1 VLEATV
7 SHKDGLFD
15 PIQVFV
21 IYAPVAYSPR
31 KAFFSSLTE
40 TFPSRSWFNRLTT
53 SFYNTLA
60 CREVQ
65 DLPTFRR
72 GSSSSVIDFIFCSP
86 DLAPLTSRASVA
98 YVSASWTDHALLSI
112 HLTTKPR
119 RTSPYWRARPQL
131 AALPAFQS
139 HLYKALDFWTASQSA
154 STTLSPQ
161 EQRDDV
167 KEVTKKVAQHIG
179 RKR

>member
-1 VLEATV
+1 MTVPSQLDDRVLAATV
-7 SHKDGLFD
+7 SHKDDLFD

-21 IYAPVAYSPR
+21 IYAPATYSPR
-31 KAFFSSLTE
+31 KAFFIPSLDNLAW
-40 TFPSRSWFNRLTT
+40 SRSWFTRLAT

-60 CREVQ
+60 CRPEVQ
-65 DLPTFRR
+65 VLPIFRR

-86 DLAPLTSRASVA
+86 DLAPLISRASVE

-139 HLYKALDFWTASQSA
+139 HLYKALDCWTAS
-154 STTLSPQ
+154 
-161 EQRDDV
+161 
-167 KEVTKKVAQHIG
+167 
-179 RKR
+179 